1 MSFRISTNKYLKEN
15 DLRVPEPV
23 VPVKKEE
30 KKEENSDSLEALFDF
45 SERLKTSSSKP
56 STLIQ
61 RNDQQASKNQN
72 SFSIK
77 NQKRGMEDF
86 L

>member
-15 DLRVPEPV
+15 DLRAPEPV
-23 VPVKKEE
+23 IPNEKQETKKPDD
-30 KKEENSDSLEALFDF
+30 DSLESLFTF
-45 SERLKTSSSKP
+45 SETLKP
-56 STLIQ
+56 SKQVQEVVSI
-61 RNDQQASKNQN
+61 NNNSKNSVAT